1 MRTIPT
7 SNISHD
13 EIERLRRFAQEHAG
27 PELRLLL
34 TEIADLLDNGSEKI
48 SVGGTSEELTPN
60 QVAERLNMS
69 RTHVYKLLGR
79 GEIVWHT
86 VGRDRRVRANDLLAF
101 EERRENARRELTDRF
116 VNQQATRS
124 DALDEIAELL

>member
-101 EERRENARRELTDRF
+101 EERRENERRELAQRF
-116 VNQQATRS
+116 AYQQANRS
-124 DALDEIAELL
+124 DAIDEIAELL